1 MSIKIIASV
10 FAMQGITSSKKL
22 VLLSLAD
29 HANDE
34 GLSVYPSIDRTA
46 QRTGLTSRGVRKIVK
61 ELVNDG
67 FLIPVVKSHGYHT
80 NEYRI
85 DVQKLSVYADQAENT
100 IPEPQSVYSETNP
113 EPSSM
118 YSEINPEPCSV
129 NPEPGS
135 MFSQAN
141 PEPGSIF
148 SETNPEPHSV
158 IPEPH
163 SINPEPR
170 SAESS
175 LIIKKLKD
183 TDAKNASMKKQ
194 NHLPFRNSLI
204 AFFVE
209 RTGISGP
216 PRDFKAANRLWTT
229 PIYRIG
235 ELVDFDIIR
244 GQTLVDLA
252 LQRLQ
257 GLTVSDP
264 NSILKTATSIAG
276 ELKINSSARQFREE
290 VY

>member
-1 MSIKIIASV
+1 MSIKIMASV

-85 DVQKLSVYADQAENT
+85 DAQKMSVYADQAENT

-113 EPSSM
+113 EPCSA
-118 YSEINPEPCSV
+118 NPEPHSLFSEA

-135 MFSQAN
+135 MFS
-141 PEPGSIF
+141 EI
-148 SETNPEPHSV
+148 NPEPHSV
-158 IPEPH
+158 I
-163 SINPEPR
+163 PEPR

-175 LIIKKLKD
+175 LIIKKLID
-183 TDAKNASMKKQ
+183 TDAKNASVKQQTPKNQ

-209 RTGISGP
+209 RTGVSGP

-235 ELVDFDIIR
+235 ELVDFDIVK
-244 GQTLVDLA
+244 GETLVNLA
-252 LQRLQ
+252 LQRLKD
-257 GLTVSDP
+257 LTVSDP
-264 NSILKTATSIAG
+264 NSILKMATRIAG
-276 ELKINSSARQFREE
+276 ELKVNGGSRQFREE

>member
-1 MSIKIIASV
+1 MSIKIMASV
-10 FAMQGITSSKKL
+10 FAMRGITSSKKL

-34 GLSVYPSIDRTA
+34 GHSVYPSIDRTA

-85 DVQKLSVYADQAENT
+85 DAQKLSQYTAQAENVNS
-100 IPEPQSVYSETNP
+100 EPHSVYSETNL
-113 EPSSM
+113 EPH
-118 YSEINPEPCSV
+118 SV
-129 NPEPGS
+129 NPEPR
-135 MFSQAN
+135 
-141 PEPGSIF
+141 
-148 SETNPEPHSV
+148 
-158 IPEPH
+158 

-170 SAESS
+170 SVESS

-183 TDAKNASMKKQ
+183 TDAKIASVKQPTPKNQ

-235 ELVDFDIIR
+235 ELVDFDIP
-244 GQTLVDLA
+244 GAEKLVDLA
-252 LQRLQ
+252 LQRLK

-276 ELKINSSARQFREE
+276 ELKVNSGTRQFREE

>member
-1 MSIKIIASV
+1 MSIKIMASV
-10 FAMQGITSSKKL
+10 FAMRGITSSKKL

-29 HANDE
+29 HANDD
-34 GLSVYPSIDRTA
+34 GHSVYPSIDRTA

-85 DVQKLSVYADQAENT
+85 DAQKLSVYADQAENT
-100 IPEPQSVYSETNP
+100 IPEPHSVFTETNP
-113 EPSSM
+113 EP
-118 YSEINPEPCSV
+118 CSA

-135 MFSQAN
+135 MFPEIYPESCSIN
-141 PEPGSIF
+141 PEPSSLF
-148 SETNPEPHSV
+148 SETNPEPCSAN
-158 IPEPH
+158 PEPG

-175 LIIKKLKD
+175 LIIKKHKD
-183 TDAKNASMKKQ
+183 TDAKIASVKQQIPKNQ

-216 PRDFKAANRLWTT
+216 PKDFKAANRLWTT

-235 ELVDFDIIR
+235 ELVDFDIP
-244 GQTLVDLA
+244 GA
-252 LQRLQ
+252 ESW
-257 GLTVSDP
+257 LTWHYNVSRD
-264 NSILKTATSIAG
+264 
-276 ELKINSSARQFREE
+276 
-290 VY
+290 

>member
-1 MSIKIIASV
+1 MSIKIMASI

-34 GLSVYPSIDRTA
+34 GHSVYPSIDRTA

-85 DVQKLSVYADQAENT
+85 DAQKLSQFAAQAENA
-100 IPEPQSVYSETNP
+100 NP
-113 EPSSM
+113 EPRSL
-118 YSEINPEPCSV
+118 YAEVNPEPCAV
-129 NPEPGS
+129 N
-135 MFSQAN
+135 
-141 PEPGSIF
+141 
-148 SETNPEPHSV
+148 
-158 IPEPH
+158 PEPH

-175 LIIKKLKD
+175 LIIKKHKD
-183 TDAKNASMKKQ
+183 TDAKIASVKQQTPKNQ

-209 RTGISGP
+209 CTGISGP
-216 PRDFKAANRLWTT
+216 PRDVKAANRLWTT

-235 ELVDFDIIR
+235 ELVDFDIQK
-244 GQTLVDLA
+244 GQDLISLSLA
-252 LQRLQ
+252 RLK
-257 GLTVSDP
+257 GLTVANP
-264 NSILKTATSIAG
+264 NSILKTAQSIAG
-276 ELKINSSARQFREE
+276 EQKIHAVAHQFREE
-290 VY
+290 IY